1 MKKWFSILL
10 IVFLVIGL
18 SAFKDEEEEKPFDVD
33 TLTDYQ
39 KEFVG
44 VDAGVCALGRSKT
57 YMDYR
62 AVTAR
67 DSIQYWFI
75 RERMTVDEET
85 GFLYDEDGFIGVALG
100 SYYGVIGDRYYFTLD
115 TGVIL
120 PVVKI
125 DEKADVD
132 TDASG
137 CYHVEDGSVIEFVI
151 DKNVANEYYGYYGN
165 GLVLSG
171 NFSNYE
177 LYRGSIVAV
186 EKVTGERK
194 DDYVTFEE
202 NEDISFDNTDIF
214 DTSSGY

>member
-1 MKKWFSILL
+1 M
-10 IVFLVIGL
+10 IVLMVIGL
-18 SAFKDEEEEKPFDVD
+18 SAFKDEEEEKPFHIDD
-33 TLTDYQ
+33 LYDYQ
-39 KEFVG
+39 KEYVG
-44 VDAGVCALGRSKT
+44 VNAGVCGLGRSKT

-67 DSIQYWFI
+67 DSVQYWFI
-75 RERMTVDEET
+75 RAHMTVDEET

-100 SYYGVIGDRYYFTLD
+100 SYYGIIGDRYYFTLD

-132 TDASG
+132 TDSNG
-137 CYHVEDGSVIEFVI
+137 CYHAEDGSVIEFVI
-151 DKNVANEYYGYYGN
+151 DKNVANEFFGYYGN

-171 NFSNYE
+171 NYANYE
-177 LYRGSIVAV
+177 LFRGAIVAV
-186 EKVTGERK
+186 EKVTDEKK

-202 NEDISFDNTDIF
+202 NEEISFDNTDIF
-214 DTSSGY
+214 DTPSGY